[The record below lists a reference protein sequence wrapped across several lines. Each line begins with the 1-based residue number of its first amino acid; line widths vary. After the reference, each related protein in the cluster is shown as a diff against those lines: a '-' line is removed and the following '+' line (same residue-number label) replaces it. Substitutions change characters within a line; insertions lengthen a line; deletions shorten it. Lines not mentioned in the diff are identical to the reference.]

1 MLFFVSLFVFPDSEL
16 ILIIVGTVLGAVV
29 LLLAI
34 AVTVVSI
41 R

>member
-1 MLFFVSLFVFPDSEL
+1 MLFFVSLFVFPDTEL
-16 ILIIVGTVLGAVV
+16 ILIIVGTVLGAAV
-29 LLLAI
+29 LCLAI